1 MYIEIDQISP
11 KGLVLNDSVALT
23 EDMLLEDESFFL
35 DEIVY
40 NIHLNRDGSKIR
52 ARGRIKTMIS
62 IPCVNCLEPFDL
74 KIDSSF
80 DIILFPAELIE
91 MTNASLTSDDMEYI
105 FFEGDRIDLMKI
117 LMEQVN
123 LFIPYKPVCSPDC
136 RGLCPSCGANLNN
149 ESCQCEASLNEVS
162 FLYNKIKR

>member
-11 KGLVLNDSVALT
+11 KGLVLNDRVALT

-35 DEIVY
+35 DEIIY
-40 NIHLNRDGSKIR
+40 NIRLSRDGSKIR
-52 ARGRIKTMIS
+52 ARGRLKTMIS
-62 IPCVNCLEPFDL
+62 IPCVNCLESFDL

-91 MTNASLTSDDMEYI
+91 MTNSSLSSEDMEYI
-105 FFEGDRIDLMKI
+105 FFEGDRIDLVKI

-136 RGLCPSCGANLNN
+136 RGLCPGCGANLNN
-149 ESCQCEASLNEVS
+149 ESCHCEASLNEVS
-162 FLYNKIKR
+162 LLYN